1 MMRWSCRSTLH
12 QALNCK
18 ALPCVWTLPREPLQ
32 KRKLMSKRSISDI
45 GVLTLGAVGLAAT
58 TLGTLAVVSR
68 YTLSLPISFSDEV
81 VTYLVVWALLIGVG
95 LGERENTHI
104 RATIVLEML
113 GPRAQRWCE
122 FATLLLTVSFALVMI
137 WCGGLITYQRLALGE
152 VSATILQFPQW
163 IARASILVGFA
174 LALVATLSR
183 LRRPA
188 ARVEAIV

>member
-1 MMRWSCRSTLH
+1 
-12 QALNCK
+12 
-18 ALPCVWTLPREPLQ
+18 
-32 KRKLMSKRSISDI
+32 MSRRSISDI
-45 GVLTLGAVGLAAT
+45 GILALGAVGLAAT
-58 TLGTLAVVSR
+58 ALGTLAVVSR

-81 VTYLVVWALLIGVG
+81 VTYQVVWALLIGVG

-152 VSATILQFPQW
+152 VSATVLQFPQW

-174 LALVATLSR
+174 LALFATLSR